1 MPKHGAVL
9 VARAH
14 NTKHHAA
21 LVQLCAD
28 GRAGGSPGILRH
40 RGRTSGGYELGPYD
54 QRDAVWME
62 ELNHITPSDSP
73 SSAPTS
79 APRYMEEITARLLA
93 QAQQL
98 ASAEPE
104 RNGDEL
110 DSTTAASLESFMA
123 SLKAHLQLPPP
134 ATAAHAN
141 VVRERWHK
149 WSKGE
154 RQSHV
159 RQAIRRLL
167 RSTSQGREG
176 LTTTVRCLHASVAQ
190 KSYGTEKRFLCPPP
204 AVEVTGPLRYCANA
218 SPVLSMYIH
227 SEDGEHV
234 TGEQRIPLDETRQAR
249 FTELH
254 VTGTGKAK
262 NFRLQLHLAAR
273 NDTAAREP
281 KRARLLTDA
290 SEHVWANFESA
301 PIGIISKPSKK
312 SAKAR
317 HASAH
322 ITSNASVSLFNRINS
337 QTYRTKYLS
346 AQGGRLSAQSRA
358 WTAFRLVPL
367 ARPAEAQAL
376 DIDPDVLTYG
386 STIVLVDEAT
396 GVTTDPLVVCKVDRG
411 RILPPYGTT
420 RITLDD
426 GTVADESYLYGAVS
440 QMQKIAL
447 LRHVASNHPGT
458 GERKMDVH
466 APRMYLCAGMASV
479 DASLPFD
486 STSPAGLAG
495 DAQVLPLAYAASK
508 PAAWADGVVLD
519 DAEDVFCWT
528 LVGISHFAYSFIDTD
543 LLDVPHAPPDAG
555 LVLTPFPIVMSM
567 PFYDTQTHKLAM
579 CVQHMIE
586 PIDSGGADAKA
597 PTKEVWLGPLGP
609 LAMLVAPV
617 PERSDES
624 EVVVDLPPLRRILE
638 LGGEDDPATQSQL
651 TLPLLFVRSSDGAIY
666 HSGRQI
672 LCQDLVAV
680 VRAAGDHRAAD
691 ALKKLQVGLGAAA
704 GAHELPPG
712 SVWTI
717 RVL

>member
-1 MPKHGAVL
+1 
-9 VARAH
+9 
-14 NTKHHAA
+14 
-21 LVQLCAD
+21 
-28 GRAGGSPGILRH
+28 
-40 RGRTSGGYELGPYD
+40 
-54 QRDAVWME
+54 ME
-62 ELNHITPSDSP
+62 ELNHGTPLDSP
-73 SSAPTS
+73 PSPSTS
-79 APRYMEEITARLLA
+79 VPRHMEELTARLIA

-98 ASAEPE
+98 ASAESE

-110 DSTTAASLESFMA
+110 DSTTAASLETFMA
-123 SLKAHLQLPPP
+123 SLKAHLQLPSS
-134 ATAAHAN
+134 ATAEHSS

-149 WSKGE
+149 WSEDE
-154 RQSHV
+154 RRTHV
-159 RQAIRRLL
+159 QQAIRRLL
-167 RSTSQGREG
+167 RSTSQRHDGP
-176 LTTTVRCLHASVAQ
+176 LTTVRCLHASVAQ

-204 AVEVTGPLRYCANA
+204 TVEVTGPLRYCSDA
-218 SPVLSMYIH
+218 SPVFSMHIH

-249 FTELH
+249 FNELH

-262 NFRLQLHLAAR
+262 SFRLQLHLASR
-273 NDTAAREP
+273 NDAAAREA
-281 KRARLLTDA
+281 KRARLLTEA
-290 SEHVWANFESA
+290 PEHAWANFESA

-346 AQGGRLSAQSRA
+346 AHGARLSAQSRA

-367 ARPAEAQAL
+367 ARPAEAQTL

-386 STIVLVDEAT
+386 STIVLVDEAS

-447 LRHVASNHPGT
+447 LRHVASAHQGA
-458 GERKMDVH
+458 GEWEMDVH
-466 APRMYLCAGMASV
+466 TPRMYLCAGMASIPS
-479 DASLPFD
+479 DPSSPFD
-486 STSPAGLAG
+486 RTSPAGLTG
-495 DAQVLPLAYAASK
+495 DAQVLPLTYAASK
-508 PAAWADGVVLD
+508 ATAWADSVVLD
-519 DAEDVFCWT
+519 DAEDAFCWT

-555 LVLTPFPIVMSM
+555 LVLTPFPIVTSM

-579 CVQHMIE
+579 CVQHMTE
-586 PIDSGGADAKA
+586 LIDDGRPGTQA
-597 PTKEVWLGPLGP
+597 PTKEIWLGPLGP
-609 LAMLVAPV
+609 LTTLVAPV
-617 PERSDES
+617 PERPDEA

-638 LGGEDDPATQSQL
+638 QGGESDTASQSQL
-651 TLPLLFVRSSDGAIY
+651 SLPLLFVRSSDGAIY

-704 GAHELPPG
+704 GADELPPG